1 MSEQNKALLVS
12 DGKKMEEAAST
23 EAELPYDEWDKML
36 EKILKEGQQKE
47 AHKNAAEEIKS
58 LNQAEQIVDT
68 SDDADTITRIYERII
83 QGEISGD
90 ADNYHN
96 IAVSFSR
103 RQQNERAVR
112 VCKVGLKKWPD
123 NIDLNA
129 DALTYAMDAGLTD
142 ELEELAAA
150 LQRNC
155 PDRSRWNWRG
165 FRFLFL
171 YYIKVKPDGYEEK
184 TKTLIEEY
192 KKYIP
197 ADERAYMCEYER
209 YQGLGKPDEAVQALE
224 EAVTN
229 LKAPQCALTLADIY
243 FERADYDDAIRTATL
258 GIAYAAEPQPGI
270 RTSYLLMLRAMAKD
284 AALLRKGNFS
294 DKEVQEVLKEY
305 KLAQKYV
312 SIRERRVID
321 LRIDI
326 LQTYASL
333 PE

>member
-1 MSEQNKALLVS
+1 MDEKGLMS
-12 DGKKMEEAAST
+12 D
-23 EAELPYDEWDKML
+23 DEFD
-36 EKILKEGQQKE
+36 EKISELLANFDKYKAKNQDISKVSKLSEVTQSIEERNEEEVLRIFERIQDNELTGS
-47 AHKNAAEEIKS
+47 ADDYHNAA
-58 LNQAEQIVDT
+58 V
-68 SDDADTITRIYERII
+68 
-83 QGEISGD
+83 G
-90 ADNYHN
+90 
-96 IAVSFSR
+96 FSH

-184 TKTLIEEY
+184 TKNLIEEY

-284 AALLRKGNFS
+284 AIMLKDGNFTAE
-294 DKEVQEVLKEY
+294 KTKKILREY
-305 KLAQKYV
+305 ELAKKYV
-312 SIRERRVID
+312 SNREKKIID
-321 LRIDI
+321 FRMDVLKTFGE
-326 LQTYASL
+326 LV
-333 PE
+333 

>member
-1 MSEQNKALLVS
+1 MSEQNERNLPVKIESGVAEVEKSDKSMPDDEITRLIQALIEK
-12 DGKKMEEAAST
+12 DEEKPHTEKLQGLQQAAQMVESV
-23 EAELPYDEWDKML
+23 DS
-36 EKILKEGQQKE
+36 EKELKEIYEQIQSG
-47 AHKNAAEEIKS
+47 AISGSADDYHNAA
-58 LNQAEQIVDT
+58 V
-68 SDDADTITRIYERII
+68 
-83 QGEISGD
+83 G
-90 ADNYHN
+90 
-96 IAVSFSR
+96 FSR

-112 VCKVGLKKWPD
+112 VCQVGLKKWPD

-129 DALTYAMDAGLTD
+129 DVLTYAMDAGLTD

-184 TKTLIEEY
+184 TKNLIEEY

>member
-1 MSEQNKALLVS
+1 MSEQNERNLPVKIESGVAEVEKSDKSMPDDEITRLIQALIEK
-12 DGKKMEEAAST
+12 DEEKPHTEKLQGLQQAAQMVESV
-23 EAELPYDEWDKML
+23 DS
-36 EKILKEGQQKE
+36 EKELKEIYEQIQSG
-47 AHKNAAEEIKS
+47 AISGSADDYHNAA
-58 LNQAEQIVDT
+58 V
-68 SDDADTITRIYERII
+68 
-83 QGEISGD
+83 G
-90 ADNYHN
+90 
-96 IAVSFSR
+96 FSR

-112 VCKVGLKKWPD
+112 VCQVGLKKWPD

-129 DALTYAMDAGLTD
+129 DVLTYAMDAGLTD

>member
-1 MSEQNKALLVS
+1 MPEMNYK
-12 DGKKMEEAAST
+12 
-23 EAELPYDEWDKML
+23 ELPVDETSIVPTES
-36 EKILKEGQQKE
+36 EKGQESGHDVADFEKLFQAYFSKRPEKE
-47 AHKNAAEEIKS
+47 NAVRIKS
-58 LNQAEQIVDT
+58 LVQAVQNIDQAESEKEIDQ
-68 SDDADTITRIYERII
+68 IYEQI
-83 QGEISGD
+83 QSGVISGS
-90 ADNYHN
+90 ADDYHN
-96 IAVSFSR
+96 AAVSFSR

-184 TKTLIEEY
+184 TKNLIEEY

>member
-1 MSEQNKALLVS
+1 MPDDEITKLIQAWIEKDEEKPHTEKLQGLQQAAQMVELA
-12 DGKKMEEAAST
+12 DG
-23 EAELPYDEWDKML
+23 
-36 EKILKEGQQKE
+36 EKELKE
-47 AHKNAAEEIKS
+47 IY
-58 LNQAEQIVDT
+58 EQI
-68 SDDADTITRIYERII
+68 EKE
-83 QGEISGD
+83 EISGS
-90 ADNYHN
+90 ADDYHN
-96 IAVSFSR
+96 AAVGFSR

-171 YYIKVKPDGYEEK
+171 YYIKIKPDGYEEK

-209 YQGLGKPDEAVQALE
+209 YQGLGKLDEAVQALE

>member
-1 MSEQNKALLVS
+1 MSKQNERNLSVQREP
-12 DGKKMEEAAST
+12 G
-23 EAELPYDEWDKML
+23 EAEVEKSDKSMPDDEITRLIQAWI
-36 EKILKEGQQKE
+36 EKDEKKPHTEKLQGLQQ
-47 AHKNAAEEIKS
+47 AAQMVELADGEKEIKEIY
-58 LNQAEQIVDT
+58 EQI
-68 SDDADTITRIYERII
+68 EKE
-83 QGEISGD
+83 EISGS
-90 ADNYHN
+90 ADDYHN
-96 IAVSFSR
+96 AAVGFSR